1 MDPTRIQCQ
10 RTVLFVDGFAQNVT
24 WEFFF
29 FFFLPPLLSS
39 RRHTNGS
46 GFIFITVAGDYI
58 LKFIFC
64 SSFTVACLCVKTH
77 LVKLVFYRFKSS
89 VMG

>member
-1 MDPTRIQCQ
+1 MDRG
-10 RTVLFVDGFAQNVT
+10 LF
-24 WEFFF
+24 
-29 FFFLPPLLSS
+29 
-39 RRHTNGS
+39 
-46 GFIFITVAGDYI
+46 FITVAGDYI